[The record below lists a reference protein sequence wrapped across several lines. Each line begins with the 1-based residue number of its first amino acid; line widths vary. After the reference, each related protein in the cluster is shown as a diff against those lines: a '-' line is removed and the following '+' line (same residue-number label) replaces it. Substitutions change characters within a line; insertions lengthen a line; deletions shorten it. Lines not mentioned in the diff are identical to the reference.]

1 MATRILLRRDTAA
14 NWVSNNPL
22 LLSGEIGIEIDTL
35 KFKIGNGSRWNDINS
50 YAFNYGQANG
60 VASLNSI
67 GKIDLSVLPGDV
79 VVAAELTQEVT
90 DAINALSTSD
100 IEEGTNRYF
109 TNERAISANAAAL
122 TAVAEAAAEDAT
134 NKAGS
139 AESSAINTAAQDA
152 TTKVQDAITTVT
164 NIITASIGALTTSN
178 IPEGSNKY
186 FTDARAKTAVASDIA
201 TAIAGVTLTGK
212 TTNNLAEGSSNLY
225 FTAQRAMQATA
236 NRHTE
241 GLIAF
246 AIADEELEARIAAG
260 YVANESLDNRLGG
273 YIEESDRNQ
282 QSGFA
287 GLDSNT
293 KILESVIPTSIARL
307 DAPQFTGNASVE
319 NLEVSG
325 NLTFTGVATTV
336 NSENLTVSDSIIYLA
351 DSQFNSD
358 LLDIGIYGAY
368 GNPSA
373 GHFHTGL
380 VRDHEDKK
388 WKLFSNGSEPTDN
401 HVDFTGVTYDT
412 LKLGL
417 IEANSASI
425 GDVTNA
431 EIQYLSGVTSGIQSQ
446 IDSISSSISS
456 KANLDSPQFTGS
468 IDFTGVNVSGLSS
481 DSNLPTQIGNAGNY
495 LVTDGSTAT
504 WQPINLSNYLSLTA
518 AAENYLNKEDAAST
532 YLAQTDASTLYS
544 TQSYSDATYLS
555 QSNATTTYL
564 TKTDAA
570 STYQNKIGYGT
581 SATPNIASPNPGDV
595 YIQY

>member
-1 MATRILLRRDTAA
+1 MATRILLRRDTAG
-14 NWVSNNPL
+14 NWISNNPIL
-22 LLSGEIGIEIDTL
+22 LAGEIGIEVDTL

-79 VVAAELTQEVT
+79 IVAAELTEALT
-90 DAINALSTSD
+90 NAINAITTSD
-100 IEEGTNRYF
+100 IEEGSNRYF
-109 TNERAISANAAAL
+109 TNERAISANTAAL
-122 TAVAEAAAEDAT
+122 AAVAAAAAEDAT

-152 TTKVQDAITTVT
+152 TTKVQDATAVLT
-164 NIITASIGALTTSN
+164 NIITSSIAAITTSSV
-178 IPEGSNKY
+178 PEGSNKY

-201 TAIAGVTLTGK
+201 TAISGVTLTGK
-212 TTNNLAEGSSNLY
+212 TTNNLAEGSTNLY
-225 FTAQRAMQATA
+225 FTPLRALQATA

-241 GLIAF
+241 ALIAF
-246 AIADEELEARIAAG
+246 ATGDEELEARIASS
-260 YVANESLDNRLGG
+260 YVSNGSLDNRLGG

-287 GLDSNT
+287 GLDSNV
-293 KILESVIPTSIARL
+293 KVLESVIPSSIARTA
-307 DAPQFTGNASVE
+307 APQFTGNTLVE

-325 NLTFTGVATTV
+325 NLTFTGVATTI

-351 DSQFNSD
+351 DSQYNSD

-368 GNPSA
+368 GNPSP

-417 IEANSASI
+417 IEASSATI
-425 GDVTNA
+425 GDVSNA

-446 IDSISSSISS
+446 INSISSDISL
-456 KANLDSPQFTGS
+456 KANLNSPQFTGA
-468 IDFTGVNVSGLSS
+468 IDFTGVAISGLST
-481 DSNLPTQIGNAGNY
+481 DSNLPPQIGNAGNY

-504 WQPINLSNYLSLTA
+504 WQPINLSDYLSLTA
-518 AAENYLNKEDAAST
+518 AAANYLNKDDASST
-532 YLAQTDASTLYS
+532 YLSQVNASTTYS

-555 QSNATTTYL
+555 QANATTTYL

-570 STYQNKIGYGT
+570 ATYQNKIAYGT
-581 SATPNIASPNPGDV
+581 SATPTIASPNPGDV

>member
-90 DAINALSTSD
+90 NAINALSTSD

-139 AESSAINTAAQDA
+139 AEASAINTAAEDA
-152 TTKVQDAITTVT
+152 TLKVQDAITTIT
-164 NIITASIGALTTSN
+164 GIITDSIGALTTSD

-225 FTAQRAMQATA
+225 FTTQRALQATA

-241 GLIAF
+241 ALIAF
-246 AIADEELEARIAAG
+246 AVGDEELEARIAAN
-260 YVANESLDNRLGG
+260 YVNNSSLDNRLGG

-287 GLDSNT
+287 GLDSNV
-293 KILESVIPTSIARL
+293 KILESVIPSSIARL

-446 IDSISSSISS
+446 INSISSDISL
-456 KANLDSPQFTGS
+456 KANLNSPQFTGA
-468 IDFTGVNVSGLSS
+468 IDFTGVAISGLST
-481 DSNLPTQIGNAGNY
+481 DSNLPPQIGNAGNY
-495 LVTDGSTAT
+495 LVTDGNTAT
-504 WQPINLSNYLSLTA
+504 WQPINLSDYLSLTA
-518 AAENYLNKEDAAST
+518 AAANYLNKDDASST
-532 YLAQTDASTLYS
+532 YLSQVNASTTYS

-555 QSNATTTYL
+555 QANATTTYL

-570 STYQNKIGYGT
+570 ATYQNKITYGT
-581 SATPNIASPNPGDV
+581 SATPNVASPNPGDV

>member
-1 MATRILLRRDTAA
+1 MATRILLRRDTAS
-14 NWVSNNPL
+14 NWISNNPL

-79 VVAAELTQEVT
+79 VVASELTQQVT
-90 DAINALSTSD
+90 DAIDALSTSD

-139 AESSAINTAAQDA
+139 AEASAINTAADDA
-152 TTKVQDAITTVT
+152 TLKVQNAITTIT
-164 NIITASIGALTTSN
+164 GIITDSIGALTTSN

-225 FTAQRAMQATA
+225 FTAQRALQATA

-241 GLIAF
+241 ALIAF
-246 AIADEELEARIAAG
+246 AVGDEELEARIAAN
-260 YVANESLDNRLGG
+260 YVNNSSLDNRLGG

-293 KILESVIPTSIARL
+293 KILESVVPDSIARL

>member
-1 MATRILLRRDTAA
+1 MATRILLRRDTAG
-14 NWVSNNPL
+14 NWISNNPL

-79 VVAAELTQEVT
+79 VVASELTQQVT

-100 IEEGTNRYF
+100 IEEGSNRYF
-109 TNERAISANAAAL
+109 TNERAIAANADAL
-122 TAVAEAAAEDAT
+122 AEVAFNASEDAT

-139 AESSAINTAAQDA
+139 AEAAAISAAAEDA
-152 TTKVQDAITTVT
+152 TFKVQEAITTIT
-164 NIITASIGALTTSN
+164 GIINTSIDALTTSD

-201 TAIAGVTLTGK
+201 TAIAGVTLSGK
-212 TTNNLAEGSSNLY
+212 TTNNLAEGSTNLY
-225 FTAQRAMQATA
+225 FTPLRALQATA

-241 GLIAF
+241 ALIAF
-246 AIADEELEARIAAG
+246 ATADEELEARIASN
-260 YVANESLDNRLGG
+260 YVANTSLDNRLGG

-293 KILESVIPTSIARL
+293 KILESVVPDSIARI

-368 GNPSA
+368 GDATA
-373 GHFHTGL
+373 GHYHTGL
-380 VRDHEDKK
+380 VRDHSDKK

-401 HVDFTGVTYDT
+401 HVDFGSISYDT

-417 IEANSASI
+417 IEANSATI
-425 GDVTNA
+425 GDVSNA

-446 IDSISSSISS
+446 INSLSSDLSL
-456 KANLDSPQFTGS
+456 KASLNSPQFTGT
-468 IDFTGVNVSGLSS
+468 IDFTGVTVSGLSS

-495 LVTDGSTAT
+495 LVTDGNTAT
-504 WQPINLSNYLSLTA
+504 WQPINLTDYLSISA
-518 AAENYLNKEDAAST
+518 AAANYLNKDDAAST
-532 YLAQTDASTLYS
+532 YLSQIDASTTYT
-544 TQSYSDATYLS
+544 TQSYADATYLN
-555 QSNATTTYL
+555 QSNASTTYL

-570 STYQNKIGYGT
+570 ATYQNKIAYGT
-581 SATPNIASPNPGDV
+581 SATPTIASPNPGDV

>member
-1 MATRILLRRDTAA
+1 MATRILLRRDTAL
-14 NWVSNNPL
+14 NWISNNPL

-79 VVAAELTQEVT
+79 VVASELTQQVT

-109 TNERAISANAAAL
+109 TNERAISANASAL

-139 AESSAINTAAQDA
+139 AEASAINTAADDA
-152 TTKVQDAITTVT
+152 TLKVQNAITTIT
-164 NIITASIGALTTSN
+164 GIINDSIDALTTSD

-212 TTNNLAEGSSNLY
+212 TTNNLAEGSTNLY
-225 FTAQRAMQATA
+225 FTAQRALQATA
-236 NRHTE
+236 NRHTDA
-241 GLIAF
+241 LIAF
-246 AIADEELEARIAAG
+246 AVGDEELEARIAAN
-260 YVANESLDNRLGG
+260 YVANSSLDNRLGG

-293 KILESVIPTSIARL
+293 KILDSVVPDSIARIN
-307 DAPQFTGNASVE
+307 APQFTGNASVE

-368 GNPSA
+368 GNSSA

-401 HVDFTGVTYDT
+401 HVDFSGVTYDT

-446 IDSISSSISS
+446 INNISSSIAS
-456 KANLDSPQFTGS
+456 KADLDSPQFTGS
-468 IDFTGVNVSGLSS
+468 IDFTGVTVSGLSS

-518 AAENYLNKEDAAST
+518 AADNYLNKEDAAST
-532 YLAQTDASTLYS
+532 YLSQIDASTLYS